1 MTKHQKERDRS
12 SREQLLIGG
21 ESWWPNEKFNL
32 DLKLLDKLR
41 DINIV
46 VIHLIIATLIIVM
59 D

>member
-1 MTKHQKERDRS
+1 
-12 SREQLLIGG
+12 LIGG

-46 VIHLIIATLIIVM
+46 VTHTALIDCYLIIVM

>member
-1 MTKHQKERDRS
+1 
-12 SREQLLIGG
+12 LIGG

-46 VIHLIIATLIIVM
+46 VTHTAPDYATLIVM